1 MYIDFDRKNMRFM
14 LNTDNT
20 AYIFEIVGGKFPVH
34 RYYGKKIDRPEFMKA
49 KYHSFSPYQFCT
61 DTYFSVADEFM
72 EFPLFGS
79 GDFRCTALKLR

>member
-34 RYYGKKIDRPEFMKA
+34 RYYGKKIDRPEFMRQSTIPF
-49 KYHSFSPYQFCT
+49 HRISSVRTLIFQWRMSLWNFRFSG
-61 DTYFSVADEFM
+61 AEI
-72 EFPLFGS
+72 S
-79 GDFRCTALKLR
+79 GVPP